1 VSEVTAVSN
10 PDTDT
15 DTDTDSSGLSSA
27 TVHEAAGRIGA
38 LPSAIK
44 PLDRAWHLVAP
55 AFPVR
60 LPPGDNLWLHRAVYA
75 AKPGEVLVVD
85 TGGGFEYGY
94 WGEILAEAALA
105 RGLAGLVIHGGVRD
119 AQRLRELGWPVFAER
134 VCIRGTVKDPAGD
147 GALGKPINL
156 GGVDVAEGD
165 LVVADADGVV
175 VVPAARAAAVS
186 VRSHERDRAEAE
198 TIRRLRAGETTL
210 AIYRLPGEQG

>member
-1 VSEVTAVSN
+1 VSELATELNTAR
-10 PDTDT
+10 
-15 DTDTDSSGLSSA
+15 LSSA

-44 PLDRAWHLVAP
+44 PLDLAWHLAAP

-75 AKPGEVLVVD
+75 AQPGEVLVAD

-94 WGEILAEAALA
+94 WGEILAEAAVA

-134 VCIRGTVKDPAGD
+134 VCIRGTAKDPAGD

-156 GGVDVAEGD
+156 GGVDVA
-165 LVVADADGVV
+165 DADGVV
-175 VVPAARAAAVS
+175 VVPAARAATVS
-186 VRSHERDRAEAE
+186 VRSHERDRAEAD
-198 TIRRLRAGETTL
+198 TIRRLRAGESTL
-210 AIYRLPGEQG
+210 AIYGLGSP